1 MFDNVLCSGVTVN
14 NQSPPVRSQTN
25 VIWQAVRQR
34 EAPLSA
40 ATTDRRVRRTRE
52 LLRRALFSLIQ
63 EQGYDRITVQD
74 LLDRADI
81 GRSTFYAHYRD
92 KDDLLQSAFEDIRS
106 ALAAER
112 EAAEQA
118 PGATSQF
125 LQPLLVVF
133 RHVEGHR
140 HVWQPLTRKGGAEV
154 VTRIMRDNVTELVR
168 AHLRSQFPGLGRNQ
182 PQLEAAVQFVA
193 GACLGLLIWWLDN
206 DVPYS
211 AEKLY
216 AIFRRLTTQGVRR
229 FLIAS

>member
-1 MFDNVLCSGVTVN
+1 VSTAKV
-14 NQSPPVRSQTN
+14 
-25 VIWQAVRQR
+25 
-34 EAPLSA
+34 
-40 ATTDRRVRRTRE
+40 DRRVRRTRE

-92 KDDLLQSAFEDIRS
+92 KDDLLLSSFEDIRS
-106 ALAAER
+106 TLAAER
-112 EAAEQA
+112 KAAEQTTGA
-118 PGATSQF
+118 PSGF

-140 HVWQPLTRKGGAEV
+140 HLWQPLAHKGGAEV
-154 VTRIMRDNVTELVR
+154 VTRIMRDHVTDLVR
-168 AHLRSQFPGLGRNQ
+168 EHLRSQYPGLGRNQ

-211 AEKLY
+211 AEELY

>member
-1 MFDNVLCSGVTVN
+1 MLRRRRQQPIAIGSFTSEHDRVSCPGTGGTV
-14 NQSPPVRSQTN
+14 ST
-25 VIWQAVRQR
+25 AK
-34 EAPLSA
+34 
-40 ATTDRRVRRTRE
+40 TDRRVRRTRE

-63 EQGYDRITVQD
+63 EQGYNRITVQD

-112 EAAEQA
+112 KAAEQTTGA
-118 PGATSQF
+118 PSGF

-140 HVWQPLTRKGGAEV
+140 HLWQPLAHKGGAEV
-154 VTRIMRDNVTELVR
+154 VTRIMRDHVTDLVR
-168 AHLRSQFPGLGRNQ
+168 EHLRSQFPGLGRNQ

>member
-1 MFDNVLCSGVTVN
+1 VICSGATVN

-25 VIWQAVRQR
+25 ATGQAVRER

-40 ATTDRRVRRTRE
+40 ATTDRRIRRTRE

-92 KDDLLQSAFEDIRS
+92 KDDLLRSAFEDIRS

-112 EAAEQA
+112 KAVEQA
-118 PGATSQF
+118 PGASGQF

-140 HVWQPLTRKGGAEV
+140 HLWQPLARKGGAEV
-154 VTRIMRDNVTELVR
+154 ATRILRDHVTELVR
-168 AHLRSQFPGLGRNQ
+168 EHLSSQFPRLGRNQ
-182 PQLEAAVQFVA
+182 PQLEAAVQFLA
-193 GACLGLLIWWLDN
+193 SACMGLLTWWLDN

-211 AEKLY
+211 AEELY

-229 FLIAS
+229 FLTTT

>member
-1 MFDNVLCSGVTVN
+1 
-14 NQSPPVRSQTN
+14 
-25 VIWQAVRQR
+25 
-34 EAPLSA
+34 
-40 ATTDRRVRRTRE
+40 VRRTHE

-92 KDDLLQSAFEDIRS
+92 KDDLLRSAFEDIRS

-112 EAAEQA
+112 AADEQA

-140 HVWQPLTRKGGAEV
+140 HLWQPLTRKGGAELA
-154 VTRIMRDNVTELVR
+154 TQILQDHVTELVR
-168 AHLRSQFPGLGRNQ
+168 EHLRSQFPGLGRNQ
-182 PQLEAAVQFVA
+182 PQLEAAVPFLA
-193 GACLGLLIWWLDN
+193 SACMGLLIWWLDN

-211 AEKLY
+211 AEELH
-216 AIFRRLTTQGVRR
+216 AILRRLTTQGVRR
-229 FLIAS
+229 FLTTT

>member
-1 MFDNVLCSGVTVN
+1 MFDNVVGCGASVN
-14 NQSPPVRSQTN
+14 NQSPPVRSQAN
-25 VIWQAVRQR
+25 ASGPAVRER

-40 ATTDRRVRRTRE
+40 VKTDRRVRRTRE

-106 ALAAER
+106 ALAAEQ

-118 PGATSQF
+118 ARATSEL

-140 HVWQPLTRKGGAEV
+140 HLWQPLAGKGGAEV
-154 VTRIMRDNVTELVR
+154 ATRILRDHVTELVR
-168 AHLRSQFPGLGRNQ
+168 EHLSSQFPGLGRNQ
-182 PQLEAAVQFVA
+182 PQLEAAVQFVTS
-193 GACLGLLIWWLDN
+193 ACMGLVLWWLDN
-206 DVPYS
+206 EVPYS
-211 AEKLY
+211 AEELY

-229 FLIAS
+229 FLTTT

>member
-1 MFDNVLCSGVTVN
+1 MSTAKV
-14 NQSPPVRSQTN
+14 
-25 VIWQAVRQR
+25 
-34 EAPLSA
+34 
-40 ATTDRRVRRTRE
+40 DRRVRRTRE

-92 KDDLLQSAFEDIRS
+92 KDDLLLSSFEDIRS
-106 ALAAER
+106 TLAAER
-112 EAAEQA
+112 KAAEQTTGA
-118 PGATSQF
+118 PSGF

-140 HVWQPLTRKGGAEV
+140 HLWQPLAHKGGAEV
-154 VTRIMRDNVTELVR
+154 VTRIMRDHVTDLVR
-168 AHLRSQFPGLGRNQ
+168 EHLRSQFPGLGRNQ

-193 GACLGLLIWWLDN
+193 GACLGLLLWWLDN

-211 AEKLY
+211 AEELY
-216 AIFRRLTTQGVRR
+216 ATFRRLTTQGVRR

>member
-1 MFDNVLCSGVTVN
+1 MG
-14 NQSPPVRSQTN
+14 
-25 VIWQAVRQR
+25 
-34 EAPLSA
+34 A
-40 ATTDRRVRRTRE
+40 AKTDRRVRRTHE

-92 KDDLLQSAFEDIRS
+92 KDDLLLSEFEDIRS
-106 ALAAER
+106 ALAAEQT
-112 EAAEQA
+112 AAEQA
-118 PGATSQF
+118 AGATSQF

-140 HVWQPLTRKGGAEV
+140 HLWQPLARKGGAQV
-154 VTRIMRDNVTELVR
+154 VTRIMQDHVTDLVR
-168 AHLRSQFPGLGRNQ
+168 AHLQSQFPELGGNQ

-193 GACLGLLIWWLDN
+193 SACIGLLVWWLDN

-211 AEKLY
+211 AEELY

-229 FLIAS
+229 FLTTS

>member
-1 MFDNVLCSGVTVN
+1 MSDYVVCFGANVN
-14 NQSPPVRSQTN
+14 NQSPPVRSQANTTGP
-25 VIWQAVRQR
+25 AVRER

-40 ATTDRRVRRTRE
+40 AKVDRRVRRTRE
-52 LLRRALFSLIQ
+52 LLRRALFSLVQ
-63 EQGYDRITVQD
+63 EQGYGRITVQD
-74 LLDRADI
+74 IIDRADI

-92 KDDLLQSAFEDIRS
+92 KDDLLLSGFQDIRS
-106 ALAAER
+106 ALAAEGA
-112 EAAEQA
+112 AAEQA
-118 PGATSQF
+118 AGATSQF

-154 VTRIMRDNVTELVR
+154 VTRIMRDNVTDLIR

-193 GACLGLLIWWLDN
+193 SACIGLLLWWLDN

-211 AEKLY
+211 AEELY
-216 AIFRRLTTQGVRR
+216 TVFRRLTTQDVRR
-229 FLIAS
+229 FLTST